1 MALGSDS
8 QLVRVPLHSQDT
20 FLADSM
26 QLTLE
31 HTLRPK
37 EGLLGCS
44 FRGKDYHQIY
54 LNQFCPIESELFGDV
69 HDGIV
74 VAEAYAKKTCR
85 KHTIARALATQL
97 GPNVRIVHN
106 HLHID
111 LAEAILPRSSV
122 DYEDLRRG
130 LREVTL
136 RTLIES
142 EDTWDYIYIFTDF
155 QTSDPLGGTVAEEY
169 RSAALNRRCIFIPII
184 LDCDVEENA
193 RRMMSVDRV
202 ARGQGMFHSAELL
215 REMRRRG
222 GEIYSFG
229 CPEEMAVDVG
239 GMEADEAAGLIAGHA
254 NKMMGQNGE
263 D

>member
-1 MALGSDS
+1 MPQPFIYINSWLG
-8 QLVRVPLHSQDT
+8 V
-20 FLADSM
+20 
-26 QLTLE
+26 
-31 HTLRPK
+31 
-37 EGLLGCS
+37 G
-44 FRGKDYHQIY
+44 
-54 LNQFCPIESELFGDV
+54 
-69 HDGIV
+69 
-74 VAEAYAKKTCR
+74 

-111 LAEAILPRSSV
+111 LAEAILPRSSA

-136 RTLIES
+136 RTLIE
-142 EDTWDYIYIFTDF
+142 I
-155 QTSDPLGGTVAEEY
+155 AEEY